1 MPPLQC
7 EGQLFNNL
15 QYTLQ
20 YEPKHLP
27 GCRRLWVLNNIV
39 NSTVEKMTLELL
51 LNNGYTMDVSGLGRD
66 TFHPSPPLPLS
77 LPPVPFL
84 FPPSPFSSPLP
95 LSLPPVPFLF
105 TPSSFSSPRPLS
117 LPPFSFLF
125 LFSHLTAPHR
135 ASPQDILVFRINYT
149 RLASLPEHAWL
160 DAVTELNEVRNHM
173 IEHGIAHGARWV
185 LPLDGNH
192 FFTAEMW
199 GFILAAASRHEAA
212 GKKNL
217 KIPVAKVDGPQSPL
231 WLNGSTLYRD
241 LQPHAPLQWEGHLGF
256 RNDSPHRFHPGLGYG
271 RRCKLEAMD
280 RICGTGLYYE
290 WHEAFRYLGLLEL
303 YHPDFTPLRA
313 SFIIPAIPTTPL
325 FSLPPLPPLPSL
337 PPLPLLPHG
346 LPRPPNSILLWL
358 QVWGMGGGAS

>member
-1 MPPLQC
+1 MIGNDMPPLQC
-7 EGQLFNNL
+7 EGQLYNNL

-51 LNNGYTMDVSGLGRD
+51 LNNGYTMD
-66 TFHPSPPLPLS
+66 
-77 LPPVPFL
+77 
-84 FPPSPFSSPLP
+84 
-95 LSLPPVPFLF
+95 
-105 TPSSFSSPRPLS
+105 
-117 LPPFSFLF
+117 
-125 LFSHLTAPHR
+125 
-135 ASPQDILVFRINYT
+135 DILVFRINYT

-217 KIPVAKVDGPQSPL
+217 KIPVAKVDGPQSPV

-313 SFIIPAIPTTPL
+313 NTGECGCMWEVGRDYRTRPMKESLARACGMSVRLWYFPCDGRGEHGGAVTRNESYA
-325 FSLPPLPPLPSL
+325 FSL
-337 PPLPLLPHG
+337 
-346 LPRPPNSILLWL
+346 RYTARSILR
-358 QVWGMGGGAS
+358 GKIRAMIEATKAGKRR